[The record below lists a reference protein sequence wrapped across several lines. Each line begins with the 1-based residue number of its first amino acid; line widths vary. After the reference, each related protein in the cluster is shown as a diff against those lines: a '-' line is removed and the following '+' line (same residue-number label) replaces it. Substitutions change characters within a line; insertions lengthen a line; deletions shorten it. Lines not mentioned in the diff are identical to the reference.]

1 MTNESRRVLVVDDED
16 MVTRNLKMLLK
27 TETIFE
33 PVTFNSAEQALE
45 YVKAETLDAIV
56 ADFIMPG
63 MNGFDFLKQA
73 KEIQPSASRLLLTG
87 YADKESAIRAINEI
101 GLFYYLEKPWDNDF
115 LLTLL
120 DRATERSQLLR
131 QLSDTTSS
139 LEELRGQILKM
150 LI

>member
-1 MTNESRRVLVVDDED
+1 MTNEFRKVLVVDDED

-27 TETIFE
+27 TETSFE

-45 YVKAETLDAIV
+45 YVKTETLDAIV

-63 MNGFDFLKQA
+63 MNGFEFLKQA

-101 GLFYYLEKPWDNDF
+101 GLFYYLEKPWENEF
-115 LLTLL
+115 VLMVL
-120 DRATERSQLLR
+120 RNAVERSQLLR
-131 QLSDTTSS
+131 QIRQRDDSIEDF
-139 LEELRGQILKM
+139 RDKVWRM
-150 LI
+150 LV